1 MSRSLLICLLLL
13 LGGCHTA
20 YFGAINVG
28 ADAPL
33 VESRSV
39 VYDRDHAL
47 AIDVY
52 RATDA
57 RADAP
62 LVLFF
67 YGGTWRYGQRA
78 WYRFV
83 GEALADAGYVVMIPD
98 YRTAPDAVFPA
109 FLEDA
114 ANAARFAKTHAK
126 HYGAAPD
133 RMFLMGHSAG
143 GHIAGMLATDAR
155 WLARVG
161 LKPRDFLG
169 FIGVAGPYDFLPIW
183 NPRMLQVFPDRP
195 NHADT
200 QPINF
205 VDGDEPPM
213 LLLRGNLDPI
223 IFARHNER
231 MAEKLGALGIPVET
245 RTYDRIGHA
254 EILTAIAR
262 DRTGDAPTLKDVV
275 EFVNR
280 LVKPETVVVP

>member
-1 MSRSLLICLLLL
+1 MSRLLSLLVLLL
-13 LGGCHTA
+13 LGGCHVA

-39 VYDRDHAL
+39 VYDRDHGL
-47 AIDVY
+47 AVDVY

-57 RADAP
+57 GADAP
-62 LVLFF
+62 LILFF
-67 YGGTWRYGQRA
+67 YGGTWRYGERA

-98 YRTAPDAVFPA
+98 YRTAPDVTFPA
-109 FLEDA
+109 FLDDA
-114 ANAARFAKTHAK
+114 VKAAAFAKTHAAA
-126 HYGAAPD
+126 YGASAS

-155 WLARVG
+155 WLAKAGMR
-161 LKPRDFLG
+161 PRDVLG

-183 NPRMLQVFPDRP
+183 NPRRLQVFPDKP

-213 LLLRGNLDPI
+213 LLLRGSLDPI

-231 MAEKLGALGIPVET
+231 MAAKLGALGIPVET
-245 RTYDRIGHA
+245 RTYDRVGHA

-262 DRTGDAPTLKDVV
+262 DRTRDAPTLKDVV

-280 LVKPETVVVP
+280 LVAPKAVVLP